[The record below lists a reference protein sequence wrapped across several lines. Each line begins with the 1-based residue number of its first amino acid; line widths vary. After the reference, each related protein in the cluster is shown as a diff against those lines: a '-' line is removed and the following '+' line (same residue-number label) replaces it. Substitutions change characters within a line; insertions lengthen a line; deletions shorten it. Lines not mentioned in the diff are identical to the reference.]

1 MMVRV
6 PLSSHYTRSAG
17 PLSSTLTHL
26 SYISCLEPAILEAL
40 FVQLV
45 ALEVAMCEPCS
56 ILRDLPL
63 GHIRSS
69 EPDFTL
75 RRIVGGEIAQVRLV

>member
-6 PLSSHYTRSAG
+6 PLSSHWTGSAG
-17 PLSSTLTHL
+17 PLLSTLTHL
-26 SYISCLEPAILEAL
+26 SYIPRLEPPILKAL

-45 ALEVAMCEPCS
+45 ALEVTACKPCF

-75 RRIVGGEIAQVRLV
+75 RRIIGGEIAQLRLV